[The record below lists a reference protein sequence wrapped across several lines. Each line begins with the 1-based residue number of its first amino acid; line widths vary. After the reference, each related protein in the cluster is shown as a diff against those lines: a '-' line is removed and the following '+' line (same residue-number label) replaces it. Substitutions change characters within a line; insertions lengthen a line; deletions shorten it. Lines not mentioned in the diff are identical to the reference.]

1 MVYFSI
7 EDEIKDLY
15 LFINFF
21 GGWVIFGVVIYDI
34 M

>member
-7 EDEIKDLY
+7 EEENKDLY
-15 LFINFF
+15 LFINFL
-21 GGWVIFGVVIYDI
+21 GGWVIFGIVIYDI

>member
-7 EDEIKDLY
+7 EDNIRDFF

-21 GGWVIFGVVIYDI
+21 GGWVVLGIVIYDI